1 MIKDIKVQNENVQPS
16 DRVMAKLHADFPQCF
31 TNEGKFDLE
40 KFKSLLNDKIDI
52 TEEGYD
58 LNFLGKNYANL
69 IASTETETV
78 IQPDIEHN
86 SKPENKDSQ
95 NIYISGDNLDAL
107 KHLLKSY
114 AGKIKCIYIDPPYNT
129 GNDGFVYN
137 DKFNFTVEQLQTKL
151 GIGEEKAK
159 RILDLCKRGSASH
172 SAWLMFMAPR
182 LMLAR
187 DLLTEDGVIFISID
201 DNEQANLKLL
211 CDSVFGEENF
221 ESSITIVVNPGG
233 RDYKQVALT
242 NEYLILYSQD
252 ESEINEIPK
261 DEPFTHSD
269 SKGGFNYRELRNR
282 NPKFNSSNRPNLFYP
297 FFVNPKIID
306 EEGYCCVNLE
316 QTEEYYVE
324 VKPHNSVGDES
335 VWRWGKEKSI
345 GNIVLGNLD
354 CSQILA
360 KQKKD
365 GGWNIYEKNR
375 KSTSKVKSLWGTKD
389 DLSMRTEDGTRE
401 VRNLLGKALF
411 DHPKPVELIK
421 RVLQISVSN
430 NDIVLD
436 FFSGSATTA
445 EALIKN
451 NTENGLNNRF
461 ILVQIPIDEDNEY
474 KLSKSDK
481 RKKIEEIL
489 DFLDE
494 NDHPHTLD
502 YIGFERICRASAK
515 IKSDLQ
521 EEIKQKESQLKTKEE
536 KLAKESQQVKIFEEE
551 NPLTQEIETLK
562 GEIETKKETLQNLD
576 WGFKHFTLQD
586 VPQDTLDK
594 METFDPSMSNAFA
607 DPDVLQSFGAETVLA
622 TWMVKD
628 GYGLTQNAE
637 LLQLADYTAYHCGG
651 HIYMIEGESFDE
663 KAMIA
668 LVDKYGQEADFNP
681 HNVVLFGY
689 SFTFTQT
696 EMLKKNLSAVKKLN
710 ESINIDIR
718 Y

>member
-1 MIKDIKVQNENVQPS
+1 MIKDIKHQNDAVSPS

-31 TNEGKFDLE
+31 TNEGKFDFE
-40 KFKSLLNDKIDI
+40 KFKTLLNDKVDV

-129 GNDGFVYN
+129 GSDGFVYN
-137 DKFNFTVEQLQTKL
+137 DKFNFTAEQLQTKL
-151 GIGEEKAK
+151 GIGEGKAK

-221 ESSITIVVNPGG
+221 ESSISVVVNPGG

-242 NEYLILYSQD
+242 NEYLVLYTQD

-261 DEPFTHSD
+261 DEPFSHTD
-269 SKGGFNYRELRNR
+269 SIGGFNYRELRNR

-297 FFVNPKIID
+297 FFVNPNFHD
-306 EEGYCCVNLE
+306 DEGYCCVSLV
-316 QTEEYYVE
+316 QTEDYFIE
-324 VKPHNSVGDES
+324 VKPYNSAGDES
-335 VWRWGKEKSI
+335 VWRWGKDKADK
-345 GNIVLGNLD
+345 NIILGDLD

-360 KQKKD
+360 KQKKN
-365 GGWNIYEKNR
+365 GGWNVYEKNR

-401 VRNLLGKALF
+401 VRTLLGKSLF
-411 DHPKPVELIK
+411 DHPKPTELIK
-421 RVLQISVSN
+421 RVIQISASC

-436 FFSGSATTA
+436 FFSGSASTA
-445 EALIKN
+445 DALIRN
-451 NTENGLNNRF
+451 NAEYEQNNRF
-461 ILVQIPIDEDNEY
+461 ILVQIPTNEDEEY
-474 KLSKSDK
+474 NASKSDK
-481 RKKIEEIL
+481 KKKIKDIL
-489 DFLDE
+489 DFLEE
-494 NDHPHTLD
+494 NRHPHTLD
-502 YIGFERICRASAK
+502 YIGFERIKRAIAK

-521 EEIKQKESQLKTKEE
+521 TEIIQKESQLKSKEE
-536 KLAKESQQVKIFEEE
+536 KLAKENRQGKVFEEE
-551 NPLTQEIETLK
+551 NPLTQEIENLK
-562 GEIETKKETLQNLD
+562 SEIKTKKNTLQNMD

-586 VPQDTLDK
+586 VAQDTLDK
-594 METFDPSMSNAFA
+594 METFDPQGMFGEK
-607 DPDVLQSFGAETVLA
+607 DILESFGAETVLA

-628 GYGLTQNAE
+628 GYGLTQTAE
-637 LLQLADYTAYHCGG
+637 PLQLADYTAYHCSG
-651 HIYMIEGESFDE
+651 HIYMIDGDGFDE

-668 LVDKYGQEADFNP
+668 LVDKYGKEPDFNP

>member
-1 MIKDIKVQNENVQPS
+1 MIKDIKTQNENVQPS

-40 KFKSLLNDKIDI
+40 KFKTLLNDKVDV

-78 IQPDIEHN
+78 IQPDLEHN

-129 GNDGFVYN
+129 GSDGFVYN
-137 DKFNFTVEQLQTKL
+137 DKFNFTAEQLQTKL

-211 CDSVFGEENF
+211 CDSMFGEENMLGVFIWHKKLTGGYDNDNVNTQHEYILSYSKDSAYF
-221 ESSITIVVNPGG
+221 EINTV
-233 RDYKQVALT
+233 
-242 NEYLILYSQD
+242 
-252 ESEINEIPK
+252 ESESKYKLVDEKTGKKYKWDSLWNVGGLSYSKSLDYPILAPDGSEIWPIGERGVSFWLWSKEHVEKERNELKFSK
-261 DEPFTHSD
+261 DEKTGQWKVYKKVYASD
-269 SKGGFNYRELRNR
+269 GLIPGTITLLDKDKVGGNTNA
-282 NPKFNSSNRPNLFYP
+282 S
-297 FFVNPKIID
+297 D
-306 EEGYCCVNLE
+306 E
-316 QTEEYYVE
+316 
-324 VKPHNSVGDES
+324 
-335 VWRWGKEKSI
+335 I
-345 GNIVLGNLD
+345 
-354 CSQILA
+354 
-360 KQKKD
+360 
-365 GGWNIYEKNR
+365 
-375 KSTSKVKSLWGTKD
+375 KSLFG
-389 DLSMRTEDGTRE
+389 
-401 VRNLLGKALF
+401 GKKVF
-411 DHPKPVELIK
+411 DYPKPTSLLKEIIE
-421 RVLQISVSN
+421 RAISSGDMV
-430 NDIVLD
+430 VD
-436 FFSGSATTA
+436 FFSGSASSA
-445 EALIKN
+445 DAIMQINSKI
-451 NTENGLNNRF
+451 ENVKY
-461 ILVQIPIDEDNEY
+461 IMVQLPEKIYDIVNGIEEPQNKKACVAAFNLGFRTIDQIGQERIRRAAAKIRQEHPEY
-474 KLSKSDK
+474 K
-481 RKKIEEIL
+481 
-489 DFLDE
+489 
-494 NDHPHTLD
+494 
-502 YIGFERICRASAK
+502 G
-515 IKSDLQ
+515 DL
-521 EEIKQKESQLKTKEE
+521 
-536 KLAKESQQVKIFEEE
+536 
-551 NPLTQEIETLK
+551 
-562 GEIETKKETLQNLD
+562 
-576 WGFKHFTLQD
+576 GFKHFTLQD
-586 VPQDTLDK
+586 VAQDTLDK
-594 METFDPSMSNAFA
+594 MDTFDPQGMFGEK
-607 DPDVLQSFGAETVLA
+607 DILESFGAETVLA

-637 LLQLADYTAYHCGG
+637 PLLLAGYTAYHCGG
-651 HIYMIEGESFDE
+651 HIYMIDGEGFDE

-668 LVDKYGQEADFNP
+668 LVDKYGKEPDFNP

-689 SFTFTQT
+689 GFSFTQT